1 MIAAFTAGNPVL
13 KPRFRIPFCFLRW
26 SPKTGWFLDG
36 VRTPC
41 YEFDWRDGF
50 CDATNTVDGRNPA
63 PVDMVNLPSIYGFFK
78 KSQVVVWDFFY
89 QQYDWHNSTV
99 LKMIERNNQ
108 NLFIGP
114 RWDDDWWWL
123 GFVDISK
130 MPFCVPTRQEAL
142 RSINRTNGR
151 SRIHLTLALESIG
164 IEGKQR

>member
-41 YEFDWRDGF
+41 GEIWLERRILW
-50 CDATNTVDGRNPA
+50 CNNTVDGRNPA
-63 PVDMVNLPSIYGFFK
+63 PVDMINIPSIYVFFK

-89 QQYDWHNSTV
+89 Q
-99 LKMIERNNQ
+99 LRMIEVSGKFSKWSKESSRIC
-108 NLFIGP
+108 FWAP
-114 RWDDDWWWL
+114 L
-123 GFVDISK
+123 GCFLDII
-130 MPFCVPTRQEAL
+130 L
-142 RSINRTNGR
+142 RSINRTNGPNPYPFE
-151 SRIHLTLALESIG
+151 ALESIG